1 MQIILY
7 ESGQNDPSAFV
18 PSQTKVTA
26 EPVVIPIKKGLSNIG
41 RFFKGAG
48 YGLAVISLVL
58 LFLTAAPVIF
68 EELSYRFTPPET
80 TAAPRMSFK
89 EVLENE
95 KASRLRLAA
104 QEAESYGV
112 GTDFSIAIP
121 KIGAAA
127 KIIPNV
133 NPADEKEYK
142 EALKQG
148 VAHSAGTGFPGGN
161 ENIYLF
167 AHSTN
172 NLANVE
178 RFNAI
183 FYQLKELEAEDKII
197 VFFAGQKFTY
207 LVTERL
213 ITEAD
218 DIKWINENDGTERLI
233 LQTCWPP
240 GTSLKRLIVIAKPI

>member
-7 ESGQNDPSAFV
+7 ESSQNDPSAFV
-18 PSQTKVTA
+18 ASQAEATA
-26 EPVVIPIKKGLSNIG
+26 EAVVIPVKKGLSNTG
-41 RFFKGAG
+41 RAFRGIG
-48 YGLAVISLVL
+48 YGLAVISFVL
-58 LFLTAAPVIF
+58 LLLTASPIIF
-68 EELSYRFTPPET
+68 EELSYRFTPPAT

-95 KASRLRLAA
+95 KANRLKLAS
-104 QEAESYGV
+104 QEAASYGLS
-112 GTDFSIAIP
+112 TDFSIAIP

-127 KIIPNV
+127 KIVPNV
-133 NPADEKEYK
+133 NPADEEAYRD
-142 EALKQG
+142 ALKQG
-148 VAHSAGTGFPGGN
+148 VAHSDGTGFPGGK

-172 NLANVE
+172 SLANVE

-183 FYQLKELEAEDKII
+183 FYQLKELETEDKII
-197 VFFAGQKFTY
+197 IFFAGQKFTY
-207 LVTERL
+207 LVSERL